1 MRKIIGSILAIVMIV
16 GMMVGCGNRMGIPEG
31 EPIITETVPT
41 ETPEEVTEPKFPMKG
56 IVLVDR
62 LNVREEPDINHVV
75 KYQLAID
82 EEIEVYEIKILD
94 AVPWGRMEND
104 MWVNLRY
111 VKLEDENCDFT
122 VQYDYNLDDL
132 HALAIVNYMEA
143 GEDGCCDLCRARI
156 CDVVLNRV
164 ADDRWAEEDTI
175 QKVLTSPT
183 QFSYLWLDL
192 SFPQRAKRMQEQ
204 HAIER
209 AYMIAEQILLGNHSD
224 VYQQGYVWYMGINYT
239 QDYIVCENCGIWF
252 SR

>member
-1 MRKIIGSILAIVMIV
+1 MKKFIIGIMVLAMIV
-16 GMMVGCGNRMGIPEG
+16 AMFAGCRNRVEIPEG
-31 EPIITETVPT
+31 EPIITEEVPT
-41 ETPEEVTEPKFPMKG
+41 ETPEEVTEPVFPMKG

-62 LNVREEPDINHVV
+62 LNVREEPDINHWV
-75 KYQLAID
+75 KYQLTVG
-82 EEIEVYEIKILD
+82 EEIEILEIKILE
-94 AVPWGRMEND
+94 AIPWGRMEND

-111 VKLEDENCDFT
+111 VKLEDENFDFT
-122 VQYDYNLDDL
+122 MQVNYNLDDL

-143 GEDGCCDLCRARI
+143 GEDGCCNLCRARI

-164 ADDRWAEEDTI
+164 TDDRWPGEDTI

-192 SFPQRAKRMQEQ
+192 SFPERANRMQEQ
-204 HAIER
+204 HAVER

-224 VYQQGYVWYMGINYT
+224 IYQQGYVWYMGINYT
-239 QDYIVCENCGIWF
+239 QDYVACYDCGIYF